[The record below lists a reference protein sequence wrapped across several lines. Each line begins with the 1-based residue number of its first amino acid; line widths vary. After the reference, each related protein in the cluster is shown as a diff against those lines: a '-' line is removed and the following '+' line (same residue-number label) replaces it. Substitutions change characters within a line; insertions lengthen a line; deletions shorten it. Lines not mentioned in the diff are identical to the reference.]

1 MKKALRSAAALMAAA
16 ALALSSAPA
25 AARADN
31 PLVQTSYTSDPAPLV
46 YDGVFYMY
54 TGHDADGAKDYV
66 MPDWKCFSSTD
77 MQNWTDHGTILPE
90 STFEWAGE
98 NSAWAA
104 QCIERDG
111 KFYMYVT
118 VVPKNGGGRA
128 IGVAVADS
136 PIGPFKDALGKPL
149 CGPDWAFI
157 DPTVFIDNDG
167 QAYLYFGNPNPYYVK
182 LNKDMISY
190 SGSVTKVDM
199 TPEGFGSKADGS
211 RMYVEGPWFYRRGD
225 LYYLLYAANGIPENI
240 AYSTAPG
247 PTGPWTYR
255 GVIMPSEGRSFTNH
269 CGIVDY
275 EGHSYFAYHNGDLPG
290 GNGFQ
295 RSVCVEE
302 FTYNADGTIPT
313 IKMSKS
319 GPAQLRPLDPFQKTE
334 AECFCWE
341 EGIET
346 ESCSNG
352 GLNIANIENGDY
364 VKIKGVD
371 FGDGADTFTASV
383 ASATSGGKIELRI
396 DKADGELIGTCDVPG
411 TDGWQS
417 WQEVST
423 QVEVSGQH
431 DLYMKF
437 TGESGFLF
445 NVDWWKFSGAGAPVL
460 EEGVLFHST
469 FERSLDSWSGR
480 GGVSV
485 ERSADAFEKGEKSAF
500 VSGRTGAW
508 QGIIRKLSNDFLPG
522 ESYSFSAMA
531 MSPEEDTKFH
541 LTLQYTLGEDV
552 IYKKI
557 DSSIAPAGQWVQLC
571 GNDFRLPEDAQ
582 DMYVYVETDE
592 GDEDFYADELI
603 GAVSGTDLAEPELIY
618 ALPGDVDQNGRISV
632 FDLICAKEGYT
643 EGFSSPRR
651 SKSADTDGNGEVVL
665 NDLVLLQR
673 YLLGSISAFPDSMN

>member
-1 MKKALRSAAALMAAA
+1 MKKVLKRAAALIAASS
-16 ALALSSAPA
+16 LSLGAVPLVTS
-25 AARADN
+25 ADN
-31 PLVQTSYTSDPAPLV
+31 PVVQTSYTSDPAPMV

-90 STFEWAGE
+90 STFAWAGE

-104 QCIERDG
+104 QCIERKG

-136 PIGPFKDALGKPL
+136 PTGPFKDALGKPL

-182 LNKDMISY
+182 LNEDMISY

-199 TPEGFGSKADGS
+199 TPEGFGSRADGS

-240 AYSTAPG
+240 AYSTAPT

-295 RSVCVEE
+295 RSVCIEE
-302 FTYNADGTIPT
+302 FSYNADGTIPT

-319 GPAQLRPLDPFQKTE
+319 GPAQLRPLDPFQRTE

-346 ESCSNG
+346 ETCSQG
-352 GLNIANIENGDY
+352 GMNVANIENGDY
-364 VKIKGVD
+364 IRIKGVD
-371 FGDGADTFTASV
+371 FGDGADSFTAST
-383 ASATSGGKIELRI
+383 ASAASGGKIELRL

-411 TDGWQS
+411 TDGWQN
-417 WQEVST
+417 WQQVSCP
-423 QVEVSGQH
+423 VEVSGQH

-437 TGESGFLF
+437 TGGSGFLF
-445 NVDWWKFSGAGAPVL
+445 NVDWWKFGGSGDAPDD
-460 EEGVLFHST
+460 GYLFHST
-469 FERSLDSWSGR
+469 FERTSDSWTGR
-480 GGVSV
+480 AGAEVS
-485 ERSADAFEKGEKSAF
+485 RTDAASAAGEKSAL
-500 VSGRTGAW
+500 VSGRTSAW
-508 QGIIRKLSNDFLPG
+508 QGITRKLSSSFKAG
-522 ESYSFSAMA
+522 ESYSFSAKA
-531 MSPEEDTKFH
+531 MSPDEDTTFH
-541 LTLQYTLGEDV
+541 LTFQYSNGEDV

-557 DSSIAPAGQWVQLC
+557 DTVSAEKGQWVQLC
-571 GNDFRLPEDAQ
+571 GNGFAIPEGAS
-582 DMYVYVETDE
+582 DMYIYVETDT
-592 GDEDFYADELI
+592 GTADFYADEMI
-603 GAVSGTDLAEPELIY
+603 AAPADTDLTDPDFISVIR
-618 ALPGDVDQNGRISV
+618 GDLDRSGKINV
-632 FDLICAKEGYT
+632 FDLIAAKEGFT
-643 EGFSSPRR
+643 AGFSGTYAERAADVDR
-651 SKSADTDGNGEVVL
+651 SGSVEL
-665 NDLVLLQR
+665 SDLVLLQK
-673 YLLGSISAFPDSMN
+673 YLLGSIKEFPEK